1 MNFLKKSAVKF
12 FTLFNFS
19 FSIQAVIVADFKEEI
34 FFRSIKILVKDNT
47 RKKYFKDVCVFIDGV
62 KSGCWQPDDAV
73 AGGML
78 NIIK

>member
-1 MNFLKKSAVKF
+1 M
-12 FTLFNFS
+12 
-19 FSIQAVIVADFKEEI
+19 IVADFKEEV
-34 FFRSIKILVKDNT
+34 FFRSIKLRVKDNT